1 MSSGYNEIVPA
12 STVFPFTT
20 ILSDDESLNSIFV
33 VSSAESV
40 KLPVIVR
47 VPMLFPGA
55 KVPAVDENVTLRP
68 ITPPPLNVPPS
79 TLISLGI
86 IVFDTSL
93 AVPTYKVPAVN
104 VVSPVNV
111 FVPVSYT
118 HLTLPT
124 TPYV

>member
-1 MSSGYNEIVPA
+1 MVSSGYKEIVPA
-12 STVFPFTT
+12 STVFPLIT
-20 ILSDDESLNSIFV
+20 ILSAVVELNSMFV
-33 VSSAESV
+33 VSSADSV

-86 IVFDTSL
+86 MVFDPSL

-111 FVPVSYT
+111 FVPVKVKCT
-118 HLTLPT
+118 
-124 TPYV
+124 